1 MINHEPLGQP
11 PFVLSGR
18 KDMSPGS
25 RLRAKRGGPV
35 LAPIVN
41 GDGISTRP
49 FDGCGVAHHDG
60 APLGP
65 HDPTHLYLL
74 AEIAFVFGYRT

>member
-1 MINHEPLGQP
+1 
-11 PFVLSGR
+11 
-18 KDMSPGS
+18 
-25 RLRAKRGGPV
+25 LRAKRGTPI

-60 APLGP
+60 APLGHP
-65 HDPTHLYLL
+65 HFVLSGRKDVSTRSRLRAKRGTPIL
-74 AEIAFVFGYRT
+74 APIVNGDGLPIDTRRGT